1 MDVVTVTDLHKHYG
15 DVRPST
21 LLTCRTWGCAA
32 AAPGIPGTPLADDR
46 K

>member
-15 DVRPST
+15 DVRAVDVVDVPDG
-21 LLTCRTWGCAA
+21 GCAA